1 MLGTKEEKKE
11 QALFTIEQEMAT
23 NPALAE
29 VLYGKTPEEKI
40 QLYQDYTGRTA
51 ILGSELETAN
61 DTLSTAMPSVIQAG
75 NTVVADPTALAQ
87 GLKNF
92 QAGRERKRVKSDL
105 RALSDD
111 KGASASMVA
120 DAIGGLAQQRMTAQ
134 RLQQKEEEEENRT
147 VGFPT
152 SAGSTQYRRT

>member
-40 QLYQDYTGRTA
+40 QLYQDYTGKTA

-61 DTLSTAMPSVIQAG
+61 DTLSTAMPSAIQAG

-92 QAGRERKRVKSDL
+92 QAGRERKRINTDL
-105 RALSDD
+105 KGLSAGKTAGTLTTANTLGDV
-111 KGASASMVA
+111 AQQQMTA
-120 DAIGGLAQQRMTAQ
+120 DALR
-134 RLQQKEEEEENRT
+134 RKKEEDKQRAAAAYRGN
-147 VGFPT
+147 
-152 SAGSTQYRRT
+152 GSI

>member
-1 MLGTKEEKKE
+1 MPGTEEEKVQNDIN
-11 QALFTIEQEMAT
+11 QA
-23 NPALAE
+23 ALTDPDFAAAIMN
-29 VLYGKTPEEKI
+29 LTDEEK
-40 QLYQDYTGRTA
+40 LNMYRDYIGETA

-92 QAGRERKRVKSDL
+92 QAGRERKRINDDL
-105 RALSDD
+105 RGLSDD